1 MGIRLLPVD
10 EAGRRV
16 NALEISTMTKDGS
29 GNFAIVQSGGTES
42 NVQTT
47 HAAYDTWNEI
57 YEAGWRYDKTAEVP
71 ETARTV

>member
-1 MGIRLLPVD
+1 
-10 EAGRRV
+10 
-16 NALEISTMTKDGS
+16 MTKDGS